1 MSTVPC
7 NCGLQLFVSQNVL
20 IRILSTKI
28 RGLVK
33 RLHGFKYR
41 LGEHFKWTGEK
52 TSLLAK
58 ASTLLSL
65 SEAHATP
72 SIAPSSVLCHS
83 ALTGTSTWGGGKHW
97 NEQGRTRPSPTLQ
110 SFAHLFPPTPS
121 SGPHSC
127 FPTFGLSVPLLQERE
142 EKVLRNGSTRASW
155 NVGLLLSIRSCV
167 LRDQRFYPSFPT
179 SSNNSWRVCRQP
191 QHLIWQHRPP
201 RAVIL
206 CSELVG
212 QGNRPGLSKTH
223 KYPRQLLLDV
233 FDSIKEHRWSS
244 HKMSALSLVALVTLV
259 STGELGWLHCTSS
272 WLFLG
277 RC

>member
-1 MSTVPC
+1 MNGGKNKPPC
-7 NCGLQLFVSQNVL
+7 KSIHTSQP
-20 IRILSTKI
+20 
-28 RGLVK
+28 
-33 RLHGFKYR
+33 
-41 LGEHFKWTGEK
+41 KWSSCYPKHCTFLC
-52 TSLLAK
+52 S
-58 ASTLLSL
+58 LSL
-65 SEAHATP
+65 CSHGHVHLGRREALERPGKDTAVTYTAEFCP
-72 SIAPSSVLCHS
+72 PVPSSSILWTTF
-83 ALTGTSTWGGGKHW
+83 LL
-97 NEQGRTRPSPTLQ
+97 PDTL
-110 SFAHLFPPTPS
+110 
-121 SGPHSC
+121 
-127 FPTFGLSVPLLQERE
+127 GLSVPLLQEGE